1 MLEWMGT
8 NKGMIK
14 YDPVSGGSYTYYY
27 SKGIEIGEFSDDSY
41 YRSPYNGDLF
51 LGGVDGLLYMNDSQ
65 SSIPEYYP
73 ELILRKLI
81 IDREEVNLNRFYSA
95 DRKQILLSEEQN
107 TFSLQFVALDYL
119 NSDIEYAY
127 ILEGYDEKWSLF
139 SKENEAMFKNVPP
152 GEYLLRI
159 RYKKD
164 VLDTVYKEYSV
175 AIKIAPFWYHTIWA
189 YLTLVLLIILCLAG
203 YICKLHRKGFFER
216 LARAWA
222 VSKGL
227 GEIQQEN
234 LLVKAS
240 ALGNWVAFFPYCNQ
254 PEQITFIQRIIEIIE
269 ENLDKEELG
278 PTFLAERMH
287 ISPRQFSRK
296 FKDLSGITPS
306 DFIKKYRMEKA
317 AQLLLE
323 TDMSIQ
329 EVIESIGISSR
340 PYFYKEFADKYGTTP
355 KNYRAHH
362 KAGTLTES
370 ES

>member
-1 MLEWMGT
+1 MRLC
-8 NKGMIK
+8 
-14 YDPVSGGSYTYYY
+14 
-27 SKGIEIGEFSDDSY
+27 
-41 YRSPYNGDLF
+41 L
-51 LGGVDGLLYMNDSQ
+51 
-65 SSIPEYYP
+65 
-73 ELILRKLI
+73 
-81 IDREEVNLNRFYSA
+81 
-95 DRKQILLSEEQN
+95 
-107 TFSLQFVALDYL
+107 
-119 NSDIEYAY
+119 
-127 ILEGYDEKWSLF
+127 
-139 SKENEAMFKNVPP
+139 KNVPP

-203 YICKLHRKGFFER
+203 YIYKLHRKGFFER

>member
-1 MLEWMGT
+1 M
-8 NKGMIK
+8 
-14 YDPVSGGSYTYYY
+14 
-27 SKGIEIGEFSDDSY
+27 
-41 YRSPYNGDLF
+41 
-51 LGGVDGLLYMNDSQ
+51 
-65 SSIPEYYP
+65 
-73 ELILRKLI
+73 
-81 IDREEVNLNRFYSA
+81 
-95 DRKQILLSEEQN
+95 
-107 TFSLQFVALDYL
+107 
-119 NSDIEYAY
+119 
-127 ILEGYDEKWSLF
+127 
-139 SKENEAMFKNVPP
+139 
-152 GEYLLRI
+152 
-159 RYKKD
+159 
-164 VLDTVYKEYSV
+164 
-175 AIKIAPFWYHTIWA
+175 
-189 YLTLVLLIILCLAG
+189 
-203 YICKLHRKGFFER
+203 
-216 LARAWA
+216 A

-306 DFIKKYRMEKA
+306 DFIRNTVWKRLL
-317 AQLLLE
+317 QLLLE
-323 TDMSIQ
+323 TDYVYSGGNR
-329 EVIESIGISSR
+329 SIGISSR

>member
-1 MLEWMGT
+1 MRSLRDLT
-8 NKGMIK
+8 QHL
-14 YDPVSGGSYTYYY
+14 TTRA
-27 SKGIEIGEFSDDSY
+27 DDS
-41 YRSPYNGDLF
+41 RAPPVF
-51 LGGVDGLLYMNDSQ
+51 LS
-65 SSIPEYYP
+65 
-73 ELILRKLI
+73 
-81 IDREEVNLNRFYSA
+81 
-95 DRKQILLSEEQN
+95 SEEEQGI
-107 TFSLQFVALDYL
+107 S
-119 NSDIEYAY
+119 
-127 ILEGYDEKWSLF
+127 
-139 SKENEAMFKNVPP
+139 
-152 GEYLLRI
+152 
-159 RYKKD
+159 
-164 VLDTVYKEYSV
+164 
-175 AIKIAPFWYHTIWA
+175 
-189 YLTLVLLIILCLAG
+189 TLSNQCQGLV
-203 YICKLHRKGFFER
+203 RK
-216 LARAWA
+216 
-222 VSKGL
+222 
-227 GEIQQEN
+227 
-234 LLVKAS
+234 
-240 ALGNWVAFFPYCNQ
+240 
-254 PEQITFIQRIIEIIE
+254 